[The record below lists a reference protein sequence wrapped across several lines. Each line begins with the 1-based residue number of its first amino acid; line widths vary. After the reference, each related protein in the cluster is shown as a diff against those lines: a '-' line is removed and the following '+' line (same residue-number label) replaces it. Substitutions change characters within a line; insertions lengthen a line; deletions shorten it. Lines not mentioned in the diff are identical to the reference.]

1 VIDNLLT
8 KEKQLLLESEIDREI
23 AEAFKFALN
32 SPMPKPSDASTHI
45 YA

>member
-1 VIDNLLT
+1 MTGNLLT
-8 KEKQLLLESEIDREI
+8 KESQLQLENKINNEIT
-23 AEAFKFALN
+23 EAFKFALN